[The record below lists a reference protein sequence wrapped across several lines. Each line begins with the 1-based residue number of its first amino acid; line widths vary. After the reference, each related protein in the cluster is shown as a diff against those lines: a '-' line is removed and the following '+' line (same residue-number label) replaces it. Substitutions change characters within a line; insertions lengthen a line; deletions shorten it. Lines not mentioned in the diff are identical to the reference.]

1 MTLEEVVVAKLQQ
14 LPENERQQLLA
25 LIDAWIEQHR
35 TTDPR
40 DIQRAM
46 AAVQSTWAT
55 VTLDQKTL
63 RWVAEDKEL
72 FLAVK
77 ESALEEIPGL
87 YPSLVASIDAGKQT
101 DAQRYAHTIKGA
113 ARVIAATKTMN
124 VAERIELDCAAGK
137 LDAARASLEE
147 LKRVIQELVTTLNQ
161 SNC

>member
-14 LPENERQQLLA
+14 LPENERQQLLV

-40 DIQRAM
+40 DIQQAL

-72 FLAVK
+72 
-77 ESALEEIPGL
+77 E
-87 YPSLVASIDAGKQT
+87 Y
-101 DAQRYAHTIKGA
+101 
-113 ARVIAATKTMN
+113 
-124 VAERIELDCAAGK
+124 ELG
-137 LDAARASLEE
+137 
-147 LKRVIQELVTTLNQ
+147 
-161 SNC
+161 